1 MSESRSGRGV
11 AAYYARL
18 NRQIEQWLLWVLAA
32 VLWLG
37 IAAILSYALLEINQV
52 DVMLGAPAPVDIRAN
67 QTTEYRS
74 DVLTGQAREAAALSV
89 PDIYTP
95 LDRSTGLA
103 QVETTR
109 SLFNY
114 IRVVRA
120 DATASREHLL
130 SNLMLIDVVP
140 VSAELATTL
149 LDMSEANFESAETET
164 SRIVA
169 QIMRGA
175 VRNEDLGA
183 VSDKVVQAAPFF
195 SPSEA
200 DQEIVVFDVTPHLI
214 QPNVLFDEVATAE
227 ARELARNETPF
238 VVQSVQK
245 DQIIIRS
252 GQIVNDL
259 HLETLAEL
267 GLLHLERN
275 WAGIARN
282 AIVSLLMVTLLG
294 LYFYRYADLHFRRRR
309 YLLLLTVLMLGAVG
323 SAEFLLNQDALLRYV
338 YPGAAFAMLL
348 AVVYDTR
355 FAIYLTLLIG
365 SLVGYAA
372 GGSLELAFYA
382 IIGSLIAILSL
393 RGAERINDF
402 FRAGLLAAV
411 GNFVVILLFNFA
423 DSIVWGEFWQ
433 LVGYA
438 LVSGGFSAMLTILG
452 FYIIGSL
459 FGITTVLQIQDL
471 SRFDQPL
478 MQELLRRAP
487 GTYHHSIMV
496 ANLAERAA
504 EEVGA
509 NSLLVRVGAFYHDI
523 GKMSQAPFYTEN
535 QEGHNPHDEM
545 DPYESADII
554 IGHVTNGLDLA
565 RQSGLPERLQDFIAE
580 HHGDQ
585 VLKHFYRK
593 ACNQAGVAP
602 STGAAMQSVEI
613 VDRERFRYPGPAPRT
628 RETGIVMMA
637 DTVEAASKAVQPNN
651 EGAIEKLVVS
661 VTDGLILGHQLDNSG
676 LTMGDIQ
683 KIRETFMEM
692 LKGRFH
698 SRVQYAGN
706 ESLTAANTPPLE
718 AEVTDA
724 RELLAAPE
732 DELDADDLP
741 IDVVEAEEMG

>member
-18 NRQIEQWLLWVLAA
+18 NRQMEHWLLWLLAA

-52 DVMLGAPAPVDIRAN
+52 DVMLGAPAPIDIRAN

-120 DATASREHLL
+120 DSTASREHLL

-149 LDMSEANFESAETET
+149 LDMSEINFESAETES

-175 VRNEDLGA
+175 VRNEDLGSI
-183 VSDKVVQAAPFF
+183 SDKVVQAAPFF

-200 DQEIVVFDVTPHLI
+200 DQEIVVFDMTPHLI

-252 GQIVNDL
+252 GQIVSEL
-259 HLETLAEL
+259 HLETLTEL
-267 GLLHLERN
+267 GLLQLERN
-275 WAGIARN
+275 WAGILRN
-282 AIVSLLMVTLLG
+282 LVMSLLMVTLLG
-294 LYFYRYADLHFRRRR
+294 LYFYRYAGLHFRRRR

-355 FAIYLTLLIG
+355 FAVYLTLLIG

-438 LVSGGFSAMLTILG
+438 LVSGGLSAMLTILG

-523 GKMSQAPFYTEN
+523 GKMAQAPFYTEN

-593 ACNQAGVAP
+593 ACEQAGIDP
-602 STGAAMQSVEI
+602 STGATTQSVDI

-718 AEVTDA
+718 AEIADEQ
-724 RELLAAPE
+724 ELLAAPDDAEAE
-732 DELDADDLP
+732 DVLAT
-741 IDVVEAEEMG
+741 DVVEVESVA